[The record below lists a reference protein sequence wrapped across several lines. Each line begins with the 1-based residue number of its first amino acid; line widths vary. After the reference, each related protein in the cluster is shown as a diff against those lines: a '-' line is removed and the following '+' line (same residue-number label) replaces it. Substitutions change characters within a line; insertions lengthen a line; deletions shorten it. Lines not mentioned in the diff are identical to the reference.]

1 MEYGENFMFAIS
13 ADALNFVG
21 MKMRR
26 LGEFLVQDIGSRA
39 LQQKL
44 IRLKEQV
51 VADSVLDQIGK

>member
-1 MEYGENFMFAIS
+1 MFAIS
-13 ADALNFVG
+13 ANALNFVG
-21 MKMRR
+21 MKIRR

-51 VADSVLDQIGK
+51 VADSVLDQVGK